1 MARLRPGQAAV
12 TADLTVFD
20 YEGAR
25 VRVVTGDDGEPWFV
39 ASDVARIL
47 GYREA
52 HHLTRGLDDDE
63 RGPHNVGTPGGE
75 QEMTVVSEAGLYS
88 AILRSRVE
96 TARPFRRWV
105 THEVL
110 PAVRRHGVYATRDA
124 VEAML
129 ADPDSMIRVLT
140 ALREERA
147 SRRAAQAEVR
157 ELRPRAVSYDRFL
170 SAGGDYS
177 VASAAQ
183 ALARAGA
190 RTGRNRLF
198 RLLESLRWVYRPA
211 GHRQWR
217 AYQRAVDAGLV
228 RVRVGAYDAGGE
240 GPHVTYTI
248 RVTPRGLDRLARHLH
263 VTVTSSEEILS

>member
-1 MARLRPGQAAV
+1 MTG
-12 TADLTVFD
+12 TDLIVFD

-25 VRVVTGDDGEPWFV
+25 VRVVTGDDGGPRFV
-39 ASDVARIL
+39 AQDVCAVL
-47 GYREA
+47 GIANSRDA
-52 HHLTRGLDDDE
+52 LSRLDEDE
-63 RGPHNVGTPGGE
+63 KGVGTTDTPGGPQQVAVLTE
-75 QEMTVVSEAGLYS
+75 PGVYALAMT
-88 AILRSRVE
+88 SRKPQ
-96 TARPFRRWV
+96 ARPFVHWLSHDV
-105 THEVL
+105 V
-110 PAVRRHGVYATRDA
+110 PAVRRHGVYATQDA

-263 VTVTSSEEILS
+263 VTVTSSEETTP